1 MNTPTAIAIVFTVSI
16 VFGIPFLGLTIRYAL
31 KPVVDAWLRMRE
43 AQLVT
48 SPTELTLLRERVAHL
63 ERVLEAHGLM
73 DAHSLTVRPG
83 LPERLPSSVPLK
95 DRERV

>member
-1 MNTPTAIAIVFTVSI
+1 MTTQTAIAIVFTVSI
-16 VFGIPFLGLTIRYAL
+16 VFGIPFMGLTIRYAL

-63 ERVLEAHGLM
+63 ERVLEAHGLV
-73 DAHSLTVRPG
+73 DR
-83 LPERLPSSVPLK
+83 RLPPVAQPGVPEQLPSGLVN
-95 DRERV
+95 RERV